1 MSNSC
6 SLVALCREST
16 HLPFLYLTR
25 TLTAPVR
32 RPQSNQPR
40 RPAGYQERCLFSNS
54 SRDELRSYPGRRH
67 ANPQASISTPTPRSS
82 RTAGGFS
89 VSHNGNTA
97 PNGSHPAQ
105 DNREITNI
113 FSSVLKTM
121 SELNSSSNRQKLQ
134 QPLDTLSNSKLEK
147 ANMNDKLHNFQFT
160 EVDPSSP
167 DEAKFA
173 GIDLSVAAFAV
184 AETETKRICK
194 KIDDAVV
201 DGEGDLGIWKIC
213 ENMIFP
219 MLKQAGLDEML
230 PSRSTARLS
239 GTGDSAAGDL
249 SNCPDKN
256 NNTPYQPIRVHPD
269 IPIVTVVRHVYP
281 ATLLHALRILQ
292 NKFPM
297 SPLTTRLFESIRSH
311 GRASFIIGSSKE
323 LFHEL
328 IDFRWRVYNDL
339 PSIVSLLKEMEENG
353 IDFDKRTLELVE
365 RIRQR
370 GAREILKARQFDGRN
385 KISSIKSRSRRTGSN
400 AGVSWWDSPAIRKA
414 YRELTSWA
422 KGMDAQIREF
432 KEFDDKAQE
441 LWSIKRP

>member
-1 MSNSC
+1 MPKPHG
-6 SLVALCREST
+6 LVSLCREPT
-16 HLPFLYLTR
+16 HLPFLYLTA
-25 TLTAPVR
+25 TLTAPVHR
-32 RPQSNQPR
+32 AQPNQPR
-40 RPAGYQERCLFSNS
+40 LPAGNQQRCPFSNS
-54 SRDELRSYPGRRH
+54 SRHELRSYPGRRH
-67 ANPQASISTPTPRSS
+67 AKSQAPISTPAPRNS
-82 RTAGGFS
+82 RVTGRFS
-89 VSHNGNTA
+89 VPQNGNTSA
-97 PNGSHPAQ
+97 NDSSSAQ
-105 DNREITNI
+105 DNREIKNI

-121 SELNSSSNRQKLQ
+121 SELNSRSSRKKLQ
-134 QPLDTLSNSKLEK
+134 QPLNTLSNSGLEK
-147 ANMNDKLHNFQFT
+147 ANVNDKLHNFQLT
-160 EVDPSSP
+160 KVDPSSP

-184 AETETKRICK
+184 AQTETKRICK
-194 KIDDAVV
+194 EIDDAVM
-201 DGEGDLGIWKIC
+201 DGKGDLGIWKVC

-219 MLKQAGLDEML
+219 MLKQAGLDEIL
-230 PSRSTARLS
+230 SSGSTASVSES
-239 GTGDSAAGDL
+239 GDNASGNL
-249 SNCPDKN
+249 CNLPNKY
-256 NNTPYQPIRVHPD
+256 NNTPCQPICVHPD

-297 SPLTTRLFESIRSH
+297 SPLTIRLFESIRSH
-311 GRASFIIGSSKE
+311 GRASFVIGSSKE

-328 IDFRWRVYNDL
+328 IDFRWRVHNDL

-370 GAREILKARQFDGRN
+370 GARAILKARQSDGRN
-385 KISSIKSRSRRTGSN
+385 KNSSIKSRNRRTGSN

-432 KEFDDKAQE
+432 KELEEKAQE

>member
-1 MSNSC
+1 MPNSRG
-6 SLVALCREST
+6 LVSLCREPT

-25 TLTAPVR
+25 TLTAPVQWAQ
-32 RPQSNQPR
+32 PNQPR
-40 RPAGYQERCLFSNS
+40 LPAGNQQRCPFSNS
-54 SRDELRSYPGRRH
+54 SGHELRSYPGRRH
-67 ANPQASISTPTPRSS
+67 ANFQAPISTLVS
-82 RTAGGFS
+82 RNSRVTGRFS
-89 VSHNGNTA
+89 VPHDGNTSA
-97 PNGSHPAQ
+97 NDSALAQ

-121 SELNSSSNRQKLQ
+121 SELNSRSSPKKLQ
-134 QPLDTLSNSKLEK
+134 PPLDTLSNSGLEK
-147 ANMNDKLHNFQFT
+147 ANVNEKLHNFQFT
-160 EVDPSSP
+160 KVDPSSP
-167 DEAKFA
+167 DEEKFA

-184 AETETKRICK
+184 AQTETRRICK
-194 KIDDAVV
+194 EIDDAVV
-201 DGEGDLGIWKIC
+201 NGKGDLGIWKVC

-219 MLKQAGLDEML
+219 MLKQAGLDEIL
-230 PSRSTARLS
+230 SSRSTASVS
-239 GTGDSAAGDL
+239 GSGDSTLGDL
-249 SNCPDKN
+249 SNLPNKN
-256 NNTPYQPIRVHPD
+256 NDTSCRPICVHPD

-281 ATLLHALRILQ
+281 ATLLHALRVLQ

-328 IDFRWRVYNDL
+328 IDFCWRVYNDL

-353 IDFDKRTLELVE
+353 IDFDKRTLELVD

-370 GAREILKARQFDGRN
+370 GARAILKARQSDGRN
-385 KISSIKSRSRRTGSN
+385 KNSSTKSRNRRTGSN
-400 AGVSWWDSPAIRKA
+400 AAVSWWDSPAIRKA

-432 KEFDDKAQE
+432 KELEEKAQE
-441 LWSIKRP
+441 LWGIKRP